1 VTCQPV
7 TRLPE
12 QPLLRR
18 SIERAFLTILGVAHA
33 LLVRHSM
40 RTRRSLV
47 VLAWP
52 LLAVACGSNASSDFG
67 GATAAP
73 GESGADGGAT
83 APGAAGEPPPEK
95 EVESD
100 YEAPVATGRFV
111 WVANPKSGRVAYVDA
126 TTLQVRTIEA
136 GNAPTY
142 LASVPGTS
150 GDTTL
155 VINVLS
161 EDATL
166 LHADGGAITSKTFKI
181 AKQAN
186 SLAFSSDGH
195 YAIAWADARKVPT
208 APRTEGFQDLTVLDL
223 LAGTSTI
230 LAVGYRP
237 VSVGFSAGQPRAY
250 AVTQDG
256 VAIVQLAAAPLV
268 ERNVPISDTPNEDP
282 GSRDVSVT
290 PNGNVA
296 LIRREGLATI
306 TAVALDTGTRTT
318 ITLPGP
324 VTDLDLADKGDRA
337 VAVVR
342 STSQVAVLP
351 IPGVLGAPATFTT
364 VTVTGETIGSVA
376 LSPGGTKGLLFTN
389 ASQVERVTILDL
401 SQDPPP
407 FRTVRLYSP
416 VLAVFSAPDAAHAVV
431 LHDKVAAS
439 GTVASSPGAF
449 SVVPIANA
457 LPAKIVATL
466 ALPTAVAVTNDRAV
480 VAERDDATKT
490 FGAYLARMPQL
501 MVERYPLASPPIAV
515 GVVAGAK
522 RAFIAQQHPEGR
534 LTFIDLET
542 GVARTLTGFE
552 LSSRVVDGSK
562 P

>member
-1 VTCQPV
+1 MPIRRT
-7 TRLPE
+7 LLAFIG
-12 QPLLRR
+12 PLL
-18 SIERAFLTILGVAHA
+18 
-33 LLVRHSM
+33 
-40 RTRRSLV
+40 
-47 VLAWP
+47 VL
-52 LLAVACGSNASSDFG
+52 ACGSSATSDLG
-67 GATAAP
+67 GAAGAP
-73 GESGADGGAT
+73 APGADGGAT
-83 APGAAGEPPPEK
+83 SPGASGEPPPEK

-100 YEAPVATGRFV
+100 YEAPVATSRFV

-126 TTLQVRTIEA
+126 ATLQVRTVEA

-142 LASVPGTS
+142 LAGVPAAS

-166 LHADGGAITSKTFKI
+166 LHAEGSAITSRTFKI

-186 SLAFSSDGH
+186 SLALSSDGH
-195 YAIAWADARKVPT
+195 YAIAWADARKVAA
-208 APRTEGFQDLTVLDL
+208 APPTEGFQDLTVLDL
-223 LAGTSTI
+223 TAGTSTI

-237 VSVGFSAGQPRAY
+237 VSVGFAAGQPRAF

-256 VAIVQLAAAPLV
+256 VAIVQLAGTPLV
-268 ERNVPISDTPNEDP
+268 EKNVAISDTPNDDP

-296 LIRREGLATI
+296 LIRRDNDPSI
-306 TAVALDTGTRTT
+306 TAVALDTGTRTA

-324 VTDLDLADKGDRA
+324 VTDLDLSDKGDRA

-351 IPGVLGAPATFTT
+351 IPGVLAPPGTFTT

-376 LSPGGTKGLLFTN
+376 LSPGGTKGLLYTN
-389 ASQVERVTILDL
+389 ASAVERVTVLDL

-407 FRTVRLYSP
+407 FRTVRLHSP
-416 VLAVFSAPDAAHAVV
+416 VLAVFSSPDAAHAVV
-431 LHDKVAAS
+431 LHDKVAAA
-439 GTVASSPGAF
+439 GTTAASPGAF
-449 SVVPIANA
+449 SIVPIANA
-457 LPAKIVATL
+457 LPAKIVATQ

-480 VAERDDATKT
+480 IAERDDATKT

-501 MVERYPLASPPIAV
+501 RVDRYPLASPPIAV